1 MIPVNPVQAQKVSK
15 KLKKLLMSLNRRRLL
30 QTLSDFL
37 FHLSSRVR
45 QSLKSGIND
54 FDQYLT
60 QYCERSYIIVS
71 LH

>member
-1 MIPVNPVQAQKVSK
+1 MLNLFRPKGRQKK
-15 KLKKLLMSLNRRRLL
+15 IKKLLKSLNRHRLL

-37 FHLSSRVR
+37 FHLSSWVT

-60 QYCERSYIIVS
+60 PYCERSYIIVS